1 MRVKIEMNTRNI
13 LFIVIIVICVFA
25 LSYGIYYQIFGKK
38 QKEISQVPNVPQI
51 IEDVPFDD
59 LFDNKINLQEYTSAN
74 FVNKVKPTQDIVY
87 TNYTLN
93 EIFEGKYEIQVNIPI
108 ININHEKIIDID
120 TEILSVFYNKVNNI
134 IENSKVEG
142 TPKAIYTVSYTAYLN
157 ENILSLVIKATLKE
171 GDNAQRVIVKAY
183 TYNISTNQEVSLNEM
198 LEIKKI
204 NKEDVK
210 SKIDAKVQEAINYSE
225 NLSSLGYEVYKR
237 NMKDDMYKIENSNN
251 YFLGPNGSIYIIY
264 AYGNNNFTTE
274 CDVVYVK

>member
-1 MRVKIEMNTRNI
+1 MRVKVEMNTRNI

-38 QKEISQVPNVPQI
+38 QKELSQVPNVPQI

-171 GDNAQRVIVKAY
+171 GNNAQRVIVKAY

-210 SKIDAKVQEAINYSE
+210 SKINAKVQDAINYSE

>member
-38 QKEISQVPNVPQI
+38 QKELSQVPNVPQI

-108 ININHEKIIDID
+108 ININYEKIIDID

-171 GDNAQRVIVKAY
+171 GNNAQRVIVKAY

-210 SKIDAKVQEAINYSE
+210 SKIDAKVQDAINYSE

>member
-87 TNYTLN
+87 TTYTLN

-171 GDNAQRVIVKAY
+171 GNNAQRVIIKAY

-210 SKIDAKVQEAINYSE
+210 SKIDAKVQDAINYSE